1 MKSTISKSWV
11 IALAVGAGM
20 VGVAPFAGAAEPP
33 AAFAPC
39 KVCHKAEAGVN
50 LIGPSLWGV
59 VGRKAGTAEGFA
71 KYSDAL
77 KASGIVWGPDTLAK
91 YLADPKA
98 TVPGNKMAFAGVKK
112 PEDIKTIID
121 FLSTLK

>member
-1 MKSTISKSWV
+1 MIKMLKKWG
-11 IALAVGAGM
+11 LAPAM
-20 VGVAPFAGAAEPP
+20 VGGVMMGVALPAWTAEPP

-59 VGRKAGTAEGFA
+59 VGRKAGAAEGFA
-71 KYSDAL
+71 KYSDAM
-77 KASGIVWGPDTLAK
+77 KESGIVWGPDSLAK
-91 YLADPKA
+91 YITDPKA
-98 TVPGNKMAFAGVKK
+98 AVPGNKMAFAGVKK
-112 PEDIKTIID
+112 PEDVTAIID